1 MFELIL
7 HPFALGLYVG
17 VFFCIYNFFSEM
29 ARRRHLKLK
38 IKELEGTNEN
48 LKNTLHTQMSITEK
62 GNRSREEE
70 VDDLKKQNENMR
82 ITLAT
87 LQTKPGAAELKML
100 YTFDRAISIMNQRTP
115 GFSGVWGR
123 SDAGSSERSRGKH
136 QRNPRTDPQG
146 LQTIGHAQ

>member
-1 MFELIL
+1 MFEFIL

-17 VFFCIYNFFSEM
+17 VFFCIYIFFSEM

-82 ITLAT
+82 IT
-87 LQTKPGAAELKML
+87 Q
-100 YTFDRAISIMNQRTP
+100 
-115 GFSGVWGR
+115 
-123 SDAGSSERSRGKH
+123 KH
-136 QRNPRTDPQG
+136 V
-146 LQTIGHAQ
+146 

>member
-17 VFFCIYNFFSEM
+17 VFFCIYIFFSEM

-38 IKELEGTNEN
+38 IKEL
-48 LKNTLHTQMSITEK
+48 
-62 GNRSREEE
+62 EE

-115 GFSGVWGR
+115 GFSGVWEGVMLEAQKEVEE
-123 SDAGSSERSRGKH
+123 STSGIRGLIRKVFKPSVMLS
-136 QRNPRTDPQG
+136 NAPVTEEKG
-146 LQTIGHAQ
+146 LKMVEESGEKNE